1 MTSQLEYILKRT
13 GYAVITLLAVSV
25 VIFIFTQLLPG
36 NAAELSLG
44 QFGTEQDI
52 KELEESMGL
61 DRPAYVQYIDWLHG
75 LITGNLG
82 NSLFWGVEVQE
93 IVVSRAINSLY
104 LTLTSLFLMTIIS
117 LPLGVIAAVKKGSYI
132 DTILSG
138 LANVAIS
145 IPDFIWATFFIY
157 AFAGPVYNIL
167 PASGF
172 VTPTEDILM
181 SLQHLLLPSLTLA
194 MVTVAHVMRQT
205 RRGMIEA
212 LSSDYVRL
220 ARLKGLDE
228 KKVVIKHAFRN
239 GILPAI
245 TVISFTFGWMMG
257 GLVIVEE
264 VFAYPGL
271 GRLAV
276 NAIQNRDIP
285 VIQTAILVLA
295 TAYIFGNTIA
305 DIMYT
310 ALDPKIQ
317 YGD

>member
-1 MTSQLEYILKRT
+1 MLSQIEYILKRT
-13 GYAVITLLAVSV
+13 GYAVITLFVVSV

-52 KELEESMGL
+52 QELEESMGL
-61 DRPAYVQYIDWLHG
+61 DRPVYIQYLDWLYG

-82 NSLFWGVEVQE
+82 NSLFWGTPVQE
-93 IVVSRAINSLY
+93 LIVSRGINSLY
-104 LTLTSLFLMTIIS
+104 LTVSSLALMTIIS
-117 LPLGVIAAVKKGSYI
+117 VPLGIIAAVKQGTYT
-132 DTILSG
+132 DTVLSG
-138 LANVAIS
+138 LSNVAIS
-145 IPDFIWATFFIY
+145 IPDFIWATFFVY
-157 AFAGPVYNIL
+157 TFAGPVYNIL

-172 VTPTEDILM
+172 IAPTENIVG

-212 LSSDYVRL
+212 LNSDYVRL
-220 ARLKGLDE
+220 ARLKGISE
-228 KKVVIKHAFRN
+228 KSVVIKHAFRN

-310 ALDPKIQ
+310 VLDPRIQ